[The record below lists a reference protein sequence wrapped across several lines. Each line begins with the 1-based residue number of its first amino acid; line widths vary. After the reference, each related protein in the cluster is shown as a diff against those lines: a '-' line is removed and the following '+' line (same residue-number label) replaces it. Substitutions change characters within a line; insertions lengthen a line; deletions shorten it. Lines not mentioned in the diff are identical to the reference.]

1 METITKTNLST
12 EQIAARFNELAQ
24 TEKWFEIQDELF
36 SDNVKSIEPANSP
49 WFKNEEGKAPVRRK
63 GEDWVK
69 RIEAIH
75 KLHTSAPIVA
85 GSHFAVAREM
95 DITVNGIGRIQV
107 NELMLYEV
115 NDGEIVSEQFF
126 YS

>member
-107 NELMLYEV
+107 NERMPNEV